1 MKNFDQHWQ
10 KVTARARQVPGGDTT
25 PPHGF
30 AARVVSLAGAAA
42 PSSSMDLLWLRLAM
56 RSLTG
61 AIAVLIICA
70 MLELPHLRDARPL
83 DPGLE
88 NTVAQLVWSL

>member
-1 MKNFDQHWQ
+1 MKNFDRHWQ
-10 KVTARARQVPGGDTT
+10 TVATRARQAPGRDAA
-25 PPHGF
+25 PPFGF
-30 AARVVSLAGAAA
+30 AARVVSLAGSA
-42 PSSSMDLLWLRLAM
+42 PAPGADLLWLRLAL

-70 MLELPHLRDARPL
+70 ALELPHLRNARPL